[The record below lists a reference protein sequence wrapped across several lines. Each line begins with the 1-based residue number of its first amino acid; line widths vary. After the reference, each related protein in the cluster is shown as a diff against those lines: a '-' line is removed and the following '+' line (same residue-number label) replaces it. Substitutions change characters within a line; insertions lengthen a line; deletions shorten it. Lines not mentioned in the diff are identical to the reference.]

1 MYHAKTEIHLHVH
14 QFAVVHFTR
23 IIASRFHHQSPHRR
37 LTFCVSFIFFTFSSI
52 AAPKT
57 KLLCFSPLQI
67 HLPFD
72 EAVKWVR
79 TTGVDFWGWKS
90 KEDWLEWLQQG
101 EGVSQYIPTNPESY
115 YGPGGR
121 GGGKEGVWRG
131 WDYWLGAGEYKDQE
145 I

>member
-1 MYHAKTEIHLHVH
+1 MREQRYIYMCTSLPSSI
-14 QFAVVHFTR
+14 TG

-37 LTFCVSFIFFTFSSI
+37 LTFCVSFVSSLSFCVSCVYS
-52 AAPKT
+52 AFPAV
-57 KLLCFSPLQI
+57 PLQI

-90 KEDWLEWLQQG
+90 KEDWMEWLQQG

-131 WDYWLGAGEYKDQE
+131 WDYWLGVGEYKDQE